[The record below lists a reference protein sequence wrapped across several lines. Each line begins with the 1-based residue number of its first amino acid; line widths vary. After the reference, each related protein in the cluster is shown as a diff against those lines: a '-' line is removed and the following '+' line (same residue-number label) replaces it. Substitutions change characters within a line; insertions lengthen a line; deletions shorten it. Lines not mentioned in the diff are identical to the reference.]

1 MNILKRILGKQRAVT
16 TVASWDGSPSRWPDT
31 ESYCASSLL
40 DLNSAAGR
48 TEKAQ
53 THCMLP
59 VKPPGSSSMADKAI
73 FAAAG
78 GRGITAVKKP
88 SDVPQAAWDAAVK
101 KAANTIISAYN
112 ELDRQAPDSVYELAG
127 KEPPMERALMF
138 DQVAQQ
144 LQEWTFAEPDRPY
157 FMTFYLE
164 QGQLYGLFNDGGQ
177 LSRAGIDVDADGQT
191 LMVGDMEPV
200 IHQFSPVSRSGFF
213 IVRQADG
220 RTRFF
225 MIAATAIINRVGEI
239 DSTALFDDM
248 IRRAEES
255 GFYPK
260 LDFYHLGE
268 VHSSFE
274 FGQFD
279 FLARDGVVYVGSGL
293 FDEGHPIAIAAER
306 TLRKNAAAWG
316 ASIEYYRPQNRGIE
330 YVDLGNGLEIAAY
343 TEGLNTRISLLP
355 EKAAAAWFTGVIAE
369 KRNMDERKLK
379 ALRDLFGEDE
389 AGYNAL
395 VAKLTTVNTE
405 VRDKG
410 LVFREAD
417 NTEAETATDDAET
430 ETADETQDT
439 VIELDDAA
447 IAEIVKVARTQ
458 FENEVLVTVTNN
470 LNTITGNL
478 AKLVDGQAALQAA
491 FNGMQERIATLEQ
504 SDEEKQRT
512 WLSDLPARVQ
522 GQTRVTYRPRTEHSA
537 DPDVELGSEVQASK
551 VLNGLPKVG
560 FNR

>member
-16 TVASWDGSPSRWPDT
+16 TVASWDGAASAFEST
-31 ESYCASSLL
+31 EQYCQSCLIDVNA
-40 DLNSAAGR
+40 AAGR
-48 TEKAQ
+48 DEKAQ

-112 ELDRQAPDSVYELAG
+112 ELDRQAPAAVYEMAG

-144 LQEWTFAEPDRPY
+144 LQEWTYAEPDRPY

-164 QGQLYGLFNDGGQ
+164 QGQLFGLFNDHGQ
-177 LSRAGIDVDADGQT
+177 LSRAGIDVDGDGQT

-213 IVRQADG
+213 IVRQANG

-293 FDEGHPIAIAAER
+293 FDDGHPIAIAAER

-355 EKAAAAWFTGVIAE
+355 EQAAAAWFTGITTE
-369 KRNMDERKLK
+369 KRNMDDRKLK

-395 VAKLTTVNTE
+395 VAKLTNVNTE

-410 LVFREAD
+410 LVFREA
-417 NTEAETATDDAET
+417 EQAET
-430 ETADETQDT
+430 ETATDAAATETADAQDT

-447 IAEIVKVARTQ
+447 IAEIVKVARAQ
-458 FENEVLVTVTNN
+458 FESEVLVTVTDN

-537 DPDVELGSEVQASK
+537 DAAVDLGSEVQASK